1 MRTGARLTSYNSLAM
16 TKFRALHAETFY
28 ASDGTG
34 IVLEDFGGTGDNLL
48 FVHATGFSAR
58 MYLPIAG
65 ELRHRFHCWG
75 LNARFHGGS
84 GGNFPEDLPWRV
96 LSKDIQEAVRRIGG
110 GAWHGFGHS
119 YGGAGLLLAEQ
130 EQPGM
135 FGSLFLYEPV
145 VIGPAQPEPDEET
158 SLAVLTR
165 KRRQTFTTRAEAA
178 ANFASKPPM
187 NTFDPRA
194 IDLYLETGWTRGFD
208 GHIHLACPREI
219 EAEVY
224 TQAICHDAWDRMERV
239 KARSLMVAGGRTDS
253 FSFEH
258 IAQLAARSQA
268 AEPAVAEGLG
278 HFGPFE
284 VPSQVA
290 KMAEAFLG

>member
-1 MRTGARLTSYNSLAM
+1 MTSYNSFAM
-16 TKFRALHAETFY
+16 TKFRALHTEIFY
-28 ASDGTG
+28 ASDETG

-58 MYLPIAG
+58 MYLPIAS

-84 GGNFPEDLPWRV
+84 GGAFPADLPWSV
-96 LSKDIQEAVRRIGG
+96 LSQDIQEAIHHIGG
-110 GAWHGFGHS
+110 KAWHGFGHS

-130 EQPGM
+130 ERPGM
-135 FGSLFLYEPV
+135 FRSLYLYEPV
-145 VIGPAQPEPDEET
+145 VIGPAQPEPDEEA

-165 KRRQTFTTRAEAA
+165 KRRQTFSTRAEAA
-178 ANFASKPPM
+178 ANFTSKPPM
-187 NTFDPRA
+187 NTFDPRT

-208 GHIHLACPREI
+208 GQIHLTCPREI

-224 TQAICHDAWDRMERV
+224 TQAICHDAWDRMGNL
-239 KARSLMVAGGRTDS
+239 KARSLLVAGGRTDS

-258 IAQLAARSQA
+258 IALLAARSTV
-268 AEPAVAEGLG
+268 AEPAIAEGLG

-284 VPSQVA
+284 SPSEVA
-290 KMAEAFLG
+290 GMAEAFLG